1 MVKNLRPK
9 LSNEQDLITTVN
21 VLEKIATSRGLKEE
35 EIDTIGELISNIEG
49 AKIVIDDN
57 RHYGIPLREA
67 LNKFMKREKIDLLK
81 KLILLLMN

>member
-1 MVKNLRPK
+1 MK
-9 LSNEQDLITTVN
+9 LPVIKTIASDDSIHEQDLITTVN

-35 EIDTIGELISNIEG
+35 EIDNIGELISNIEG

-67 LNKFMKREKIDLLK
+67 LNKFMKRVTNSI
-81 KLILLLMN
+81 N

>member
-1 MVKNLRPK
+1 MK
-9 LSNEQDLITTVN
+9 LPVIKTIASADSIHEQDLITTVN

-35 EIDTIGELISNIEG
+35 EIDNIGELISNIEG

-67 LNKFMKREKIDLLK
+67 LNKFMKRVTNSI
-81 KLILLLMN
+81 N